1 MVTFV
6 TQYAGWISSKNS
18 VKPSTFVLQSSRIL
32 DQLRERFRTVQ
43 ELLGHSDVSTTMI
56 YTHVLKVAAGGT
68 ASPLGVL
75 SHGH

>member
-1 MVTFV
+1 M
-6 TQYAGWISSKNS
+6 YSYINS
-18 VKPSTFVLQSSRIL
+18 VKPSTFVLQSTRIL

-43 ELLGHSDVSTTMI
+43 ELLGHSVVSTTMI

-68 ASPLGVL
+68 VSPLDVF